1 VTSEALIAIVQRA
14 LLSSLQRHGKAQW
27 GVVVDVPQAA
37 ARGDYAKVTGY
48 FGLVDVAQDI
58 AAAVEA
64 SLPKPCECPPGDAKA

>member
-1 VTSEALIAIVQRA
+1 MTSEALIAIVQRA
-14 LLSSLQRHGKAQW
+14 LLSGLQRHGKAQW
-27 GVVVDVPQAA
+27 GIVVDVPQTA

-64 SLPKPCECPPGDAKA
+64 ALPKPCQCDRGNT